1 MTEFDVENGRSAAQ
15 DATQGGNLL
24 LDSVFSRDFHAA
36 NKIFRDAQGLKD
48 NDPVANEKYIADLL
62 KYQEEH
68 HQSRQFQAV
77 DTDHNG
83 KPDSLIGVVEK
94 NATTGKA
101 ELVFD
106 NPYNDLDKQYYPKG
120 PARK

>member
-15 DATQGGNLL
+15 DATQSKGYAWDHVVNQ
-24 LDSVFSRDFHAA
+24 DFHAA
-36 NKIFRDAQGLKD
+36 QKIFRDSQGLKD
-48 NDPVANEKYIADLL
+48 NDPVANERYIQDLL
-62 KYQEEH
+62 KYQSDN

-94 NATTGKA
+94 NGTTGKA
-101 ELVFD
+101 ELIFD